1 MASCLH
7 FLSGP
12 GCCHVIVSHWYL
24 SRIIMTIKNITHAG
38 WGVSRRLEVPLC
50 THEDLSLNP
59 QDPHRGRAWPKVPII
74 LILETDLRGLLASQ
88 SDLRSEAL
96 QIEWDPVSRKKGA
109 RSKGRHQPCSC
120 PPPKHTIKGDWKYSE
135 PQWNFYLHTHR
146 HPGNPNIFV

>member
-7 FLSGP
+7 FLSSP
-12 GCCHVIVSHWYL
+12 WCCHVIVSHWHL
-24 SRIIMTIKNITHAG
+24 SRIIMTIKNITHTG
-38 WGVSRRLEVPLC
+38 WGVSRRLEVLLC
-50 THEDLSLNP
+50 TYEDLSLNP
-59 QDPHRGRAWPKVPII
+59 QDPQRGRAWPKVPII

-96 QIEWDPVSRKKGA
+96 QIQWDPVSRKKWQEVKEDTSPA
-109 RSKGRHQPCSC
+109 PA
-120 PPPKHTIKGDWKYSE
+120 PPQHTIKGDWKYSE